1 MHCQGKNVPLRT
13 IMSDIASELA
23 KLQTLTGSEFVM
35 QLKCIVSRKEFH
47 PFEGDKNI
55 YVAGGRQKNDF
66 DNLLSAAR
74 KVVEHGYRVFILP
87 NPKDVRTADFIFV
100 QKGIYKMYDLK
111 TIYGKM
117 SVMNRLKESIGQ
129 TNHVLLN
136 MATDYHGMAL
146 ARSIKKYFELNPM
159 AMEVMIFKG
168 NKVIVVT
175 PKSLE
180 DKNFLYT
187 FHKRYN
193 K

>member
-1 MHCQGKNVPLRT
+1 MN
-13 IMSDIASELA
+13 DIASELA
-23 KLQTLTGSEFVM
+23 RLQVLTGSEFVI
-35 QLKCIVSRKEFH
+35 QLKCIVARKEFH
-47 PFEGDKNI
+47 PFESEKNI
-55 YVAGGRQKNDF
+55 FVAGGRQKNDF

-74 KVVEHGYRVFILP
+74 KAVEHGYRVYILP
-87 NPKDVRTADFIFV
+87 NPKDIRTADLVFI

-111 TIYGKM
+111 TIQGKM
-117 SVMNRLKESIGQ
+117 SVMNRLKELIGQ

-146 ARSIKKYFELNPM
+146 VRSIKKYFELNPM

-175 PKSLE
+175 PRSLE

>member
-1 MHCQGKNVPLRT
+1 LRT
-13 IMSDIASELA
+13 IMSDIASELT

-74 KVVEHGYRVFILP
+74 KAVEHGYRVFILP